1 MSDSR
6 RLKTLFD
13 QLERNGVL
21 TENEALN
28 FSRQEPNL
36 YNFFRPGSNVA
47 KKITAVI
54 YECL

>member
-36 YNFFRPGSNVA
+36 YNFFRPGSNVT
-47 KKITAVI
+47 KNITAVI
-54 YECL
+54 YEC